1 MKDYLGDGVYVELN
15 GHTHIIL
22 KTDSPDD
29 PADTIYLEGFVIK
42 NLLRFIDDA
51 KRAYS
56 SINTE
61 EGQMKDYLGDG
72 VYVEF
77 DGYFIILKTDS
88 LDDPT
93 NTIYLEDF
101 VIENL
106 LRFIDDAKRAYSSIN
121 TEENK

>member
-22 KTDSPDD
+22 KANSPDN
-29 PADTIYLEGFVIK
+29 PTDTIYLEGFVIK

-61 EGQMKDYLGDG
+61 E
-72 VYVEF
+72 
-77 DGYFIILKTDS
+77 
-88 LDDPT
+88 
-93 NTIYLEDF
+93 
-101 VIENL
+101 
-106 LRFIDDAKRAYSSIN
+106 
-121 TEENK
+121 NK